1 MSDQFL
7 NFYNAELSYLRKSGD
22 HFSRIHPKTAGH
34 LRMDRQGAD
43 DPLVSRILESFAFLT
58 AKCQSQISQDF
69 ESLAHSMLS
78 LLLPN
83 ALLPTPSMTM
93 VQFMPE
99 VGLDEVKKVSSGTLL
114 ETTAL
119 VSDLCRFT
127 TAFDVDVAPLSIKT
141 SRLFPISDL
150 PDSLE
155 APRCAR
161 AFFKIQIQSFT
172 GEFSQDTLPEKKIRL
187 MLNAHKQYANSL
199 YGYLMNYQAG
209 ALMVWEGDKEG
220 LSFYPVPEAMFKEVG
235 FAYNDLLL
243 PAKKYPFKPFQ
254 VFSEFCYFPSKYRF
268 FDVTH
273 FSELA
278 VNVPGKTCEYYV
290 FLSEYKEKYTQR
302 FQSDLFQL
310 GCTPVVNIFPS
321 QSKPLHLTAHQIDY
335 PLESGEDMS
344 KAGLEIYD
352 VSSVLGWQSTGTRV
366 PFQKNHGE
374 TYSTSTNKSK
384 FYWETVRKEMWEFG
398 ELDLNG
404 QEVLLRINASSKE
417 DIGSWYA
424 TANLICTNRDRASRT
439 NLCQQGGEFKL
450 YNEKMKGYTIDCLYH
465 PTPSHRKIVN
475 KNQLF
480 IFISTLVASH
490 DQYFIPNGQ
499 PYDAQVLR
507 QHLRSL
513 NTINNPEVDILIN
526 QIKTITCQRITRRYP
541 KDANITFVNG
551 LKVSLDVEVA
561 KEDQEEMYLFASVVR
576 HLFHFYC
583 PINSVME
590 FSIINRMSGE
600 SYQWPAQFH

>member
-7 NFYNAELSYLRKSGD
+7 KFYNAELSYLRKAGD
-22 HFSRIHPKTAGH
+22 YFSRVHPKTAGH

-93 VQFMPE
+93 VQFSPQE
-99 VGLDEVKKVSSGTLL
+99 GLDQVQKVPSGTLL
-114 ETTAL
+114 ETTKV
-119 VSDLCRFT
+119 VSDYCRFT
-127 TAFDVDVAPLSIKT
+127 TAYEVHVSPLSIKT
-141 SRLFPISDL
+141 SRLFPVSDL
-150 PDSLE
+150 PESIQ
-155 APRCAR
+155 APRSAR
-161 AFFKIQIQSFT
+161 AFFKIQLRSLT
-172 GEFSQDTLPEKKIRL
+172 GEFSPSILPDSPLRL
-187 MLNAHKQYANSL
+187 MLNAHKQYANYL
-199 YGYLMNYQAG
+199 YGYLMNHQVG
-209 ALMVWEGDKEG
+209 ASMAWKQGDEMISHAIPG
-220 LSFYPVPEAMFKEVG
+220 SMFQPVG
-235 FAYNDLLL
+235 FSYKDLLL

-254 VFSEFCYFPSKYRF
+254 VFSEFCYFPSKFRF
-268 FDVTH
+268 FDLPH

-278 VNVPGKTCEYYV
+278 KNASSEFVEYYV
-290 FLSEYKEKYTQR
+290 FLSEYKEKYLQR

-310 GCTPVVNIFPS
+310 GCTPVVNLFPS
-321 QSKPLHLTAHQIDY
+321 QSKVLHLTPHQIEY
-335 PLESGEDMS
+335 PLESQEDIS
-344 KAGLEIYD
+344 KSGIEIYD
-352 VSSVLGWQSTGTRV
+352 VNSVLGWQSSGVRV
-366 PFQKNHGE
+366 PFQRNYGE
-374 TYSTSTNKSK
+374 TYSTSVNRSQY
-384 FYWETVRKEMWEFG
+384 YWETVRKEMWEFG
-398 ELDLNG
+398 EFDLNG
-404 QEVLLRINASSKE
+404 QEVLLRMNASSNE
-417 DIGSWYA
+417 NHGSWYA
-424 TANLICTNRDRASRT
+424 IANLICTNRDRASRT
-439 NLCQQGGEFKL
+439 NLCQQGGEFKF
-450 YNEKMKGYTIDCLYH
+450 YDEKMNGFVINCLYH
-465 PTPSHRKIVN
+465 PTPSHRKVVE

-480 IFISTLVASH
+480 ILISSLVASH
-490 DQYFIPNGQ
+490 DQYFIPNGR

-513 NTINNPEVDILIN
+513 NTINNPEVDIYIS

-541 KDANITFVNG
+541 KDVNITFVNG
-551 LKVSLDVEVA
+551 LKVSLEVDVA

-583 PINSVME
+583 PINSLME